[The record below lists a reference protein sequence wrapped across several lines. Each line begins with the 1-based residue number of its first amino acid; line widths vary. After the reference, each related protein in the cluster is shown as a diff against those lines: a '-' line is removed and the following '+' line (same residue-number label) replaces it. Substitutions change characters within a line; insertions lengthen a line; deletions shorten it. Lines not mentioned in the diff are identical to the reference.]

1 MVVTGGRGRSWKG
14 SAAARSAPCAAAGES
29 KQASSCGPA
38 RLSCAPSCNR
48 GSNCCSTSP
57 SARPS
62 ARPNTSRTRPAPTVA
77 VTGAATAAAL
87 LHSRHTYSVFL
98 VWLPKTAVVLGAV
111 DSGGVAAVA
120 AVVLGGLEGARGV
133 ARGCLRALRGG
144 RAPSVAGAGGG
155 CGTSRSAPLSMAG
168 GGPSW
173 CCCSGWP
180 SRRTSGSKGMP
191 RECRYRAAMAA
202 TVEGGWFTA
211 AGVRDPLRLPPPRW
225 RCCWCCCCPSSPP
238 DAPRLPIAD

>member
-1 MVVTGGRGRSWKG
+1 MVVVGGRGRSWKG
-14 SAAARSAPCAAAGES
+14 RPAVRSAPWAAAGQS

-48 GSNCCSTSP
+48 GSSCCSTSP
-57 SARPS
+57 GARPS
-62 ARPNTSRTRPAPTVA
+62 ARPNTSRTWLAPGAAVA
-77 VTGAATAAAL
+77 GAAT
-87 LHSRHTYSVFL
+87 T
-98 VWLPKTAVVLGAV
+98 TAVVLGAA
-111 DSGGVAAVA
+111 DSGGEAAA
-120 AVVLGGLEGARGV
+120 AAALGGLEGTRAA

-155 CGTSRSAPLSMAG
+155 CATSRSAPLSMAG

-180 SRRTSGSKGMP
+180 SRRTSGSKERP

-211 AGVRDPLRLPPPRW
+211 AGVRDPLRPPPPRW
-225 RCCWCCCCPSSPP
+225 RCCWC
-238 DAPRLPIAD
+238 